1 MISLRQR
8 MVWAGVLASAA
19 FGASAQTPPPA
30 NVPLSATQA
39 QAAAT
44 SADAKPRMEHKKD
57 FAQRFE
63 RMQQHRAQRLAAL
76 KDKLQLSA
84 QQQGA
89 WSSYTT
95 ALQPPAMP
103 KPEDRAARRAEFEK
117 LTTPERIDRMQAR
130 QVERNAMFAKRADAT
145 KAFYAQLT
153 PAQQKTFDAES
164 LRKGPRGHGPHGHR
178 SHGEAPAP
186 TKG

>member
-19 FGASAQTPPPA
+19 FAASAQTPPPSNA
-30 NVPLSATQA
+30 PLSATQA
-39 QAAAT
+39 QGLAAT
-44 SADAKPRMEHKKD
+44 PDAKPRMERKKD

-63 RMQQHRAQRLAAL
+63 RMQQHRAQRLTAL

-84 QQQGA
+84 QQQSA
-89 WSSYTT
+89 WTSYTS
-95 ALQPPAMP
+95 AVQPPAPP

-130 QVERNAMFAKRADAT
+130 HAERSAMFAKRADAT

-153 PAQQKTFDAES
+153 PAQQKTFDAEGAHF
-164 LRKGPRGHGPHGHR
+164 GPRGHGHHR
-178 SHGEAPAP
+178 HRPNGEPKAPA
-186 TKG
+186 KG